1 MSDMPE
7 CVMCWSNIVTVL
19 VVLLAAPSLSL
30 LSPMSSPFLFLA
42 FLFPIALAQVAT
54 PRFGD
59 CFSGNTSLK
68 LNVSTIYAQIT
79 TSQSFGT
86 LLNITVLGQSPQPIQ
101 GTANG
106 SSDLG
111 ASSPSPF
118 SVSFDSS
125 RRNLSHI
132 VLEHGDPNIQRL

>member
-1 MSDMPE
+1 MSA
-7 CVMCWSNIVTVL
+7 S
-19 VVLLAAPSLSL
+19 
-30 LSPMSSPFLFLA
+30 FLFLA

-59 CFSGNTSLK
+59 CFSGNPSLK

-79 TSQSFGT
+79 NSQSFET
-86 LLNITVLGQSPQPIQ
+86 QLDITVFGQSPQPIE

-111 ASSPSPF
+111 ASYLPI
-118 SVSFDSS
+118 
-125 RRNLSHI
+125 RCL
-132 VLEHGDPNIQRL
+132 L